1 MRGFA
6 QRHNWRAMS
15 ALPPTADIG
24 TRCEMSALCQKRTSA
39 LHSITSSAR
48 LTSVGGNRTHKMG
61 GRHCRKC
68 LRSTAAL
75 LEVTFSYFQDH
86 LYDLLIR
93 LHHARNLRVLCCR
106 GICARGVVDFRS
118 GTMRNSHRPI
128 SCWSF

>member
-1 MRGFA
+1 MRGLA
-6 QRHNWRAMS
+6 RRHNWRAMS

-24 TRCEMSALCQKRTSA
+24 TRSRYVRFVPKADIGPSLDH
-39 LHSITSSAR
+39 L
-48 LTSVGGNRTHKMG
+48 VGTTHQRWRQSRTHKMG

-93 LHHARNLRVLCCR
+93 LHPARNFASPMLS
-106 GICARGVVDFRS
+106 GNMRS
-118 GTMRNSHRPI
+118 GG
-128 SCWSF
+128 C